1 MKSTRIKMAGAAGRL
16 SLLAL
21 AIGAGSLAMAD
32 EPAWY
37 LGANVGQGHSSID
50 AVRVGNGLLGSGAYV
65 NSIGVDERDLGYKI
79 FGGYQF
85 NRYIAVEGGYF
96 DLGRF
101 GFNATTVPSGSLS
114 GEIKVRGESSG
125 KHLLAPWID
134 VGPAVVVASYAAN
147 QDPATQVLGGAV
159 PGTWPSGTVGY
170 VLGKLSP
177 TALTLVSPITAG
189 GAISVVQGCDYR
201 AVDGYALDQTL
212 SSSLPGLSGAGT
224 PIVALF
230 TGPRAAAP
238 FAYVTGNSILGAG
251 TATQK
256 LRMEPTAAQTAALA
270 LGSFYYRAT
279 IPLVD
284 GNVIEIAT
292 STFQVTLF

>member
-1 MKSTRIKMAGAAGRL
+1 MIVSVGATGVSVDVQIVDDSGLPVTGLAAPSFPAVAYSLAGANADVAVSL
-16 SLLAL
+16 SDLAT
-21 AIGAGSLAMAD
+21 ITT
-32 EPAWY
+32 AW
-37 LGANVGQGHSSID
+37 SSGG
-50 AVRVGNGLLGSGAYV
+50 VKERGNGVYRL
-65 NSIGVDERDLGYKI
+65 DLP
-79 FGGYQF
+79 
-85 NRYIAVEGGYF
+85 
-96 DLGRF
+96 
-101 GFNATTVPSGSLS
+101 NATFTVA

-177 TALTLVSPITAG
+177 TALTLVRPITAG